1 MNYINAVS
9 QAILIDIEEK
19 ARPLIELPVKTL
31 QFNEMRK
38 H

>member
-9 QAILIDIEEK
+9 QAVLIDKEEK
-19 ARPLIELPVKTL
+19 AHPLIEIPVKTL

>member
-9 QAILIDIEEK
+9 QALLIDKEEK
-19 ARPLIELPVKTL
+19 ARPVTELPVKTL